1 MPRGASVRS
10 GWNAREK
17 TEPRLRAGPGG
28 VMFGGQTFE
37 WTLAG
42 WRLRGTVV
50 PRPRQAMKP
59 VSRRAPL

>member
-1 MPRGASVRS
+1 MPRRASVGS
-10 GWNAREK
+10 GWIAREK
-17 TEPRLRAGPGG
+17 PEQGLRPGPGG